1 MHPSCLKAM
10 ERWRW
15 GDRIERRELEE
26 VGSKEANAA
35 VEIRCAASVRQGGMR
50 HQMRRLQGR
59 RGLFNWHGSSK
70 EATTFSVAEC
80 AAGITRHMPDQDCWY
95 WTAGTSL
102 SKGHGDR
109 REEVTWVRNT
119 SQKKKFGHH
128 QNVHVLAPV

>member
-1 MHPSCLKAM
+1 M

-35 VEIRCAASVRQGGMR
+35 VVIRCAASVRQGGMR

-70 EATTFSVAEC
+70 EATAMFGLGVKMFSGERNDAL
-80 AAGITRHMPDQDCWY
+80 IT
-95 WTAGTSL
+95 
-102 SKGHGDR
+102 
-109 REEVTWVRNT
+109 N
-119 SQKKKFGHH
+119 
-128 QNVHVLAPV
+128 